1 MSLMISPS
9 VLRCDLSV
17 AREIQNQLG
26 RKAIVMLGA
35 SLFCGDH
42 NSLSFDIGHN
52 EKQITRVK
60 IALNGNDYYDL
71 TFFRIGVRAD
81 DCRVISSE
89 QDVCVDNLHETIEE
103 HTGMRT
109 SL

>member
-1 MSLMISPS
+1 MNLMISPS
-9 VLRCDLSV
+9 QVRCDLSV

-26 RKAIVMLGA
+26 RQTLMMLGA
-35 SLFCGDH
+35 RLFCGDH
-42 NSLSFDIGHN
+42 NSLSFDIGRN
-52 EKQITRVK
+52 DKEVTRVK

-81 DCRVISSE
+81 DCRVISFE
-89 QDVCVDNLHETIEE
+89 LDVCVENLHETIEE